1 MKTYHPARTSFRD
14 FNWQVF
20 HTLFL
25 LTLLFVSSFS
35 TSIFAQRTITQSHSN
50 QKARAFNS
58 KVAKILPINNN
69 TEEFNPNT
77 EQRQVVEAMVELPFH
92 KSAQKVNVE
101 LVDGMAIMEGD
112 IVLGPAIMFNPDV
125 QHSVVI
131 KGNNYRWPN
140 GRVPY
145 IISSNHP
152 QTQTILDAIAHVNEK
167 TNVCVIPRT
176 NESDYVKFVYKSGC
190 WSMVGRQGGE
200 QEISIGSGCGFG
212 AAVHEILHAIG
223 AWHEQSR
230 GDRDNHVTIH
240 WENIKSGKEH
250 NFNKHSLDGI
260 DIGSYDFGSIMH
272 YGSTAFSKNGKPT
285 ITSKVRGQ
293 TLGQRN
299 GLSPRDIAG
308 IKAIYPNSVGCGSDI
323 SWVSHHGMSSAEY
336 QKKFN
341 QYVGQSKMTLTHVSG
356 YNVNGKDY
364 YAAIWEKQNNP
375 PAWVARHAMTSDQYQ
390 AEFNKWTAKGYRPTT
405 VSGYSVGN
413 SARYAAIF
421 RKVSGGAWVARHG
434 MTSAQYQTEFDKW
447 TKQGYRPVVLSGYG
461 VAGKD
466 YYAAV
471 FEKKSGGA
479 WVARHGLN
487 SAQYQAEFNKWTK
500 DGYRLVNVSGYY
512 ANGSDRYAAI
522 FEKTTGGAW
531 VARHNLTSSQY
542 QAEFNTNSQAGY
554 ELIDVSG
561 YSNGSSARY
570 AAMWQKPSRGFTL
583 KVK

>member
-1 MKTYHPARTSFRD
+1 MKTYHHVIFRN
-14 FNWQVF
+14 FNWQNSF
-20 HTLFL
+20 SIYFLFAL
-25 LTLLFVSSFS
+25 LLISSFNIS
-35 TSIFAQRTITQSHSN
+35 VFAQRTIRPQSN
-50 QKARAFNS
+50 QKARVFNNR
-58 KVAKILPINNN
+58 VAKVLPINNN
-69 TEEFNPNT
+69 TEEFNPT
-77 EQRQVVEAMVELPFH
+77 TQKREVVEAMVELPFH
-92 KSAQKVNVE
+92 KTAQKVNVE

-112 IVLGPAIMFNPDV
+112 IVLGPAILFNPDV
-125 QHSVVI
+125 QASVVI
-131 KGNNYRWPN
+131 KGNNFRWPN

-145 IISSNHP
+145 VISGNHP
-152 QTQTILDAIAHVNEK
+152 KTQTILDAIAHVNEK

-176 NESDYVKFVYKSGC
+176 NEQDYIKFVYKSGC

-212 AAVHEILHAIG
+212 AAVHEICHAIG

-240 WENIKSGKEH
+240 WENIKEDKKH
-250 NFNKHSLDGI
+250 NFNKHSADGI

-272 YGSTAFSKNGKPT
+272 YGATAFSKNGKPT
-285 ITSKVRGQ
+285 ISSKVAGK
-293 TLGQRN
+293 TLGQRTA
-299 GLSPRDIAG
+299 LSAKDIAG
-308 IKAIYPNSVGCGSDI
+308 IKAIYPNSVGCGTDI
-323 SWVSHHGMSSAEY
+323 SWVSHHGMTSAEY

-375 PAWVARHAMTSDQYQ
+375 PAWVARHAMTSAQYQ
-390 AEFNKWTAKGYRPTT
+390 AEFNKWTKAGYRPTT

-434 MTSAQYQTEFDKW
+434 LTSAQYQTEFNKW
-447 TKQGYRPVVLSGYG
+447 TKAGYSPVVLSGYG

-466 YYAAV
+466 YYAVV

-479 WVARHGLN
+479 WVARHGLT

-500 DGYRLVNVSGYY
+500 AGYRTVNVSGYY
-512 ANGSDRYAAI
+512 ANGSDRYAVL
-522 FEKTTGGAW
+522 FEKKSGGAW
-531 VARHNLTSSQY
+531 VARHGLTSSQY
-542 QAEFNTNSQAGY
+542 QAEFNKNSRSGY

-561 YSNGSSARY
+561 YSKGSSSRY
-570 AAMWQKPSRGFTL
+570 AAIWQKPSNRFAL
-583 KVK
+583 KRK